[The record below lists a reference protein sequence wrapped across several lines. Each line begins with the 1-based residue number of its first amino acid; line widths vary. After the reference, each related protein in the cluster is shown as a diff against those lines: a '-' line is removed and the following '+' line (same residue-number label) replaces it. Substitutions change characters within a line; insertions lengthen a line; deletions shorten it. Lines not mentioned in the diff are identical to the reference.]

1 MAKRKAKSK
10 VKGANVDRIRRLF
23 VTASNPNNAQ
33 STRTRAR
40 NELYKI
46 AEQQRSVAN
55 SRIKSLRQQEYAY
68 GNAYDNAQQFIE
80 AQYGDN
86 AKSFYKLKN
95 DPKSLNAIY
104 TQALA
109 TNAFISSKESTVRY
123 QKTVEQKRFE
133 TFRNRPDFAA
143 IFGDKDDNELRE
155 FLKYMGNQYVGQYLQ
170 FFDAS
175 ADELE
180 KIVDMFDS
188 DTKRERMTAL
198 FKEFEDYYKDV
209 YEHGVDP
216 KDARGIS
223 TSELREELKKLYESS
238 EKRRR

>member
-1 MAKRKAKSK
+1 MAKTMTKSK
-10 VKGANVDRIRRLF
+10 QRGASVDRIRTLF
-23 VTASNPNNAQ
+23 VRAANPNNSQ

-40 NELYKI
+40 NDLYRI
-46 AEQQRSVAN
+46 AEQQRSVSN
-55 SRIKSLRQQEYAY
+55 SRLSSLRRSEYAY

-80 AQYGDN
+80 RQYGEN
-86 AKSFYKLKN
+86 AKSFYKIKN
-95 DPKSLNAIY
+95 EPKNLNKIY

-143 IFGDKDDNELRE
+143 IFGDKDDKELRE

-180 KIVDMFDS
+180 KIVDMFDN

-198 FKEFEDYYKDV
+198 FQEFENYYKDV
-209 YEHGVDP
+209 YENGVDP
-216 KDARGIS
+216 KEARGIS
-223 TSELREELKKLYESS
+223 TTQLRQELNELYESS